1 MDTVLRNVCWLSPPE
16 PPIFDNTADDAKKR
30 MLNFRESCSAYQKYT
45 KLCENGTV
53 KVSPEP
59 TSTLSPTTIV
69 SRVTSAPVLTTE
81 FTNITSQQ
89 NDTIIRTKPTLFDLT
104 TDSGSSALIP
114 VLLTLIIILL
124 LAAVVVAVWY
134 IKKRKGSGYHLF
146 LRVQLFL
153 YKDPSIRRNR
163 KSSSSSNGSKKSRNN
178 SAASES
184 GVPNNIVTSSQVS
197 MNEKDFKHAS
207 TAQLIDEASIKSDY
221 ENPMFDPV
229 IEENES
235 FTVKIEMEQKEISD
249 TQTDSN
255 VHHYDNTCI
264 SPNLK
269 ALNSSDYSDK
279 EENDP
284 PYDTPP
290 KRSFKGEQREQSEDG
305 RDLHLSREGGGSR
318 EGMEIGNVETSETE
332 KAMEDLKPDLNVDQN
347 SNTEVSALDRES
359 VIKNQLSV
367 DSGYQTHV
375 HSPPPNCV

>member
-16 PPIFDNTADDAKKR
+16 PPIFDNTAEDAKKR

-69 SRVTSAPVLTTE
+69 SRVTSSPVLTTE

-104 TDSGSSALIP
+104 PDSGSSALIP
-114 VLLTLIIILL
+114 VLIPLIIILL

-134 IKKRKGSGYHLF
+134 IKKRKG
-146 LRVQLFL
+146 
-153 YKDPSIRRNR
+153 R

-184 GVPNNIVTSSQVS
+184 GVPNNVVTSSQVS

-290 KRSFKGEQREQSEDG
+290 KRSFKGEQREQAEDG
-305 RDLHLSREGGGSR
+305 RDLHLSREGGGSK
-318 EGMEIGNVETSETE
+318 EGMEGGDVETSETE
-332 KAMEDLKPDLNVDQN
+332 KAMENLKADLNIDQN

-367 DSGYQTHV
+367 DSGYETHV

>member
-16 PPIFDNTADDAKKR
+16 PPIFDNTAEDAKKR

-69 SRVTSAPVLTTE
+69 SRVTSSPVLTTE

-89 NDTIIRTKPTLFDLT
+89 NDTIIRTKPTLFDLPVPT
-104 TDSGSSALIP
+104 VDSEIEVNIESVTPDSGSNALIP
-114 VLLTLIIILL
+114 VLIPLIIILL
-124 LAAVVVAVWY
+124 LAATVVAVWY
-134 IKKRKGSGYHLF
+134 IKKRKG
-146 LRVQLFL
+146 
-153 YKDPSIRRNR
+153 R

-184 GVPNNIVTSSQVS
+184 GLPNNVVTSSQVS

-290 KRSFKGEQREQSEDG
+290 KRSFKGEQREQAEDG
-305 RDLHLSREGGGSR
+305 RDLHLSREGGGSK
-318 EGMEIGNVETSETE
+318 EGMEGGDVETSETE
-332 KAMEDLKPDLNVDQN
+332 KAMENLKADLNIDQN

-367 DSGYQTHV
+367 DSGYETHV